1 MPSVEGNER
10 FILLLTLLHTALG
23 IALLVGVE
31 HSDILAKKKRPD
43 VRLAEEDYS
52 PAMEDKSSFL
62 LGIEYFLLV
71 AVKGVGMFLAKLAE
85 KIAAQVANEQM
96 RIVRDSMHLTERPE
110 TNVEVISR
118 SNYDQ
123 ISAVAQNPKDILYP
137 GGVIPGGN
145 IRLHPDDTPP
155 INGERGKGRG

>member
-1 MPSVEGNER
+1 MPSVEENQR
-10 FILLLTLLHTALG
+10 FILLLLLLHTALG
-23 IALLVGVE
+23 IALLVGVK
-31 HSDILAKKKRPD
+31 HSYNFPKQKYPD

-52 PAMEDKSSFL
+52 PVMENKSPFL

-71 AVKGVGMFLAKLAE
+71 AVKGVGMFLAKLAG

-96 RIVRDSMHLTERPE
+96 RIARESMHLTEGGE

-123 ISAVAQNPKDILYP
+123 ITDVAQNPKDILYP
-137 GGVIPGGN
+137 GGIIPEEKV
-145 IRLHPDDTPP
+145 RLRPDDTPP
-155 INGERGKGRG
+155 VNGEKRKGRG